1 MSVDVRM
8 NVVHATSV
16 TLKKLLSTKSGAAFI
31 ASYHAKIPHGTLIKL
46 LHPFKREAKK
56 KV

>member
-1 MSVDVRM
+1 VSVDVRM